1 MSPLPNII
9 LITTDQ
15 QRHDSVGAN
24 GSAFMDTPNLD
35 RLAREGVTF
44 RRAYCP
50 NTVCT
55 PSRVSMMTGLHLS
68 RHGSYNIGT
77 IASNPSLFLS
87 SLLRERGYRTHH
99 VGKAHWYPWESPSPE
114 TLGPESSREPFTDFA
129 GFDTAELSRGHGPWA
144 ATSGHYAAWL
154 ESRGLDP
161 ADIRV
166 RFLFKGQ
173 GDYNGTGDS
182 ELPQRYHQGAW
193 VAERAIH
200 WMRRREDGDERP
212 FFLNLGFQDPHHPH
226 ILPADFDERVDPD
239 RVPPPDARTEQET
252 GTAEHIPLFR
262 NGTLVE
268 SRFNGTFEIAGN
280 GKYAWGPYFE
290 KEPFRK
296 QTRAYY
302 YSMVQLID
310 RQVGRILDALDESG
324 LARNTFVIFA
334 SDHGEMLGDHGIGQK
349 GPLVYEG
356 VTKIPLLMRYP
367 DGFEAQ
373 PPAEPC
379 VSLVDL
385 LPTIADAAG
394 IADPVRREGVSL
406 LPMLR
411 GERPLERDGVRIE
424 YKEEPDRIRFKCWVT
439 PEWKLAVYT
448 GEPFGELYD
457 LKNDPGETR
466 NLYGLPEFASI
477 KQELTLA
484 LLADLERGE
493 PTNPRPSRA

>member
-1 MSPLPNII
+1 MSSRPNLI
-9 LITTDQ
+9 LISTDQ
-15 QRHDSVGAN
+15 QRHDSIAAN
-24 GSAFMDTPNLD
+24 GSAFLRTPNLD
-35 RLAREGVTF
+35 RLANEGVTF

-77 IASNPSLFLS
+77 AVSDPSLFLS
-87 SLLRERGYRTHH
+87 SLLRRNGYRTHH

-114 TLGPESSREPFTDFA
+114 TLGPERSREPCRDFA

-144 ATSGHYAAWL
+144 ATSGHYGAWL
-154 ESRGLDP
+154 EAQGLDP

-166 RFLFKGQ
+166 EFLFKGQ

-182 ELPQRYHQGAW
+182 ALPERYHHGAW
-193 VAERAIH
+193 VAERAIR
-200 WMRRREDGDERP
+200 WMERREDGDDRP

-226 ILPADFDERVDPD
+226 VLPSDFLERVDPEV
-239 RVPPPDARTEQET
+239 VPPPAARADREADE
-252 GTAEHIPLFR
+252 AEHVPLFR

-268 SRFNGTFEIAGN
+268 SRFNGTFEMAGN
-280 GKYAWGPYFE
+280 GKYAWEPYFE
-290 KEPFRK
+290 REEFAK

-310 RQVGRILDALDESG
+310 RQVGRLLDALDAFG
-324 LARNTFVIFA
+324 LARNTFVVFT

-367 DGFEAQ
+367 DGFEPQA
-373 PPAEPC
+373 PAEPC
-379 VSLVDL
+379 ASLVDV
-385 LPTIADAAG
+385 LPTLADAAG
-394 IADPVRREGVSL
+394 IADSIRREGVSL

-411 GERPLERDGVRIE
+411 GEGPPKRTGVRIE

-439 PEWKLAVYT
+439 PEWKLALYT

-457 LKNDPGETR
+457 LKNDPGERR
-466 NLYGLPEFASI
+466 NLYAPPEYALI
-477 KQELTLA
+477 KQELLLG
-484 LLADLERGE
+484 LLADQERGE
-493 PTNPRPSRA
+493 PTNPRPSRV